1 MKINHGNGNILKV
14 LTTKLANRGLTISM
28 KYKQN
33 KRSAR
38 ISPRKIKINEGAKG
52 VTAQAGLIPVVKFLH
67 NLNVTGIIKETVDHE
82 RGATALYDA
91 VDALFLPLVAII
103 GGARSIRAIVTIWS
117 DSILC
122 RAAGWLNIPDETTF
136 GRLFRTF
143 SHRHI
148 AEMEVL
154 NHRLRGKVWR
164 KALRAGTSRVSVDPC
179 KIIDVDSTEKTVYG
193 TQEGAAKGYNP
204 HKRGAVSYHP
214 LLAFCVDTKEIL
226 QGWLRCGNAYT
237 SNGIVEFTKQLLA
250 HLPKRTRILFRGDS
264 GFFVGPLFDLLDKGG
279 HGYLVKVKLKGLAR
293 LLCGQQWKPVPGKA
307 GWEQCTF
314 MHQCTT
320 WSTARLF
327 VAVRLEKPA
336 DPAKPATLFE
346 MKQYDYFCYVTTD
359 NDDPWAVH
367 KQYGQR
373 ATCETW
379 IEEAKNQT
387 ALAQIKTD
395 DFWANSV
402 LFQSAILAY
411 NTIRWMALL
420 SGNTIL
426 RRWEPGTIRTFLIR
440 MAAKFTSGG
449 RQQKLT
455 VPDRILYSPQWDAW
469 VAVGET

>member
-1 MKINHGNGNILKV
+1 MNENHENGNLIKV
-14 LTTKLANRGLTISM
+14 LTTKSAQRGVTLSM

-38 ISPRKIKINEGAKG
+38 VSPRKIEIKHGGKG
-52 VTAQAGLIPVVKFLH
+52 LTAQAGLVPVVKFLH
-67 NLNVTGIIKETVDHE
+67 RLNVTGIINESVDHE

-91 VDALFLPLVAII
+91 VDAIFLPLVAII

-117 DSILC
+117 DSVLC

-143 SHRHI
+143 SQRHV
-148 AEMEVL
+148 ADMEVL

-164 KALRAGTSRVSVDPC
+164 KALRAGKSKVSVAPC
-179 KIIDVDSTEKTVYG
+179 KIIDVDSTVKTVYG
-193 TQEGAAKGYNP
+193 SQEGAAKGYNP

-214 LLAFCVDTKEIL
+214 LLAFCVETKEIL

-250 HLPKRTRILFRGDS
+250 HFPNRTRILFRGDS
-264 GFFVGPLFDLLDKGG
+264 GFFVGSLFDLLDAGG
-279 HGYLVKVKLKGLAR
+279 HGYLVKVKLKGLAK
-293 LLCGQQWKPVPGKA
+293 LMNGQRWEPVPGQV
-307 GWEQCTF
+307 GWEQCLF
-314 MHQCTT
+314 FHQCTT

-327 VAVRLEKPA
+327 VAVRQEKPVA
-336 DPAKPATLFE
+336 STKQATLFE
-346 MKQYDYFCYVTTD
+346 VKQYDYFCYVSTD
-359 NDDPWAVH
+359 NDDPWTVH

-420 SGNTIL
+420 SGNTVL

-440 MAAKFTSGG
+440 MAAKFTTGS

-455 VPDRILYSPQWDAW
+455 VPERMLYTPQWNAW
-469 VAVGET
+469 VEVGES

>member
-1 MKINHGNGNILKV
+1 MKN
-14 LTTKLANRGLTISM
+14 
-28 KYKQN
+28 KQN

-38 ISPRKIKINEGAKG
+38 VSPRKIEITKGAKG
-52 VTAQAGLIPVVKFLH
+52 LTAQAGLIPVVKFLH
-67 NLNVTGIIKETVDHE
+67 KQNLTGIIKETVIHE

-91 VDALFLPLVAII
+91 VDAIFLPLVAII
-103 GGARSIRAIVTIWS
+103 GGARSIRAVVTVWS
-117 DSILC
+117 DSVLAK
-122 RAAGWLNIPDETTF
+122 AAGWLNIPDETTF
-136 GRLFRTF
+136 GRLLRTF
-143 SHRHI
+143 NQRHVND
-148 AEMEVL
+148 MEKL
-154 NHRLRGKVWR
+154 NHCLRGRIWR
-164 KALRAGTSRVSVDPC
+164 KALRAGKSKVSIAPC

-193 TQEGAAKGYNP
+193 SQEGVAKGYNP
-204 HKRGAVSYHP
+204 HKRGAYSYHP
-214 LLAFCVDTKEIL
+214 LLAFCVETKEIL

-250 HLPKRTRILFRGDS
+250 HLPNRTRILFRGDS
-264 GFFVGPLFDLLDKGG
+264 GFFVGPLFDLLDQGG
-279 HGYLVKVKLKGLAR
+279 HGYLVKVKLKGLVS
-293 LLCGQQWKPVPGKA
+293 LLNGQHWEPIPGRA
-307 GWEQCTF
+307 GWQQCSF
-314 MHQCTT
+314 FHQCTT

-327 VAVRLEKPA
+327 VAVRQEKPL
-336 DPAKPATLFE
+336 DPTKPATLFE
-346 MKQYDYFCYVTTD
+346 VKEYDYFCYVSTD
-359 NDDPWAVH
+359 NDDPWTVH

-426 RRWEPGTIRTFLIR
+426 RRWEPGTIRTFLSR
-440 MAAKFTSGG
+440 MAAKFTTGG

-455 VPDRILYSPQWDAW
+455 APEQMLYSPQWDAW
-469 VAVGET
+469 VVVGDN